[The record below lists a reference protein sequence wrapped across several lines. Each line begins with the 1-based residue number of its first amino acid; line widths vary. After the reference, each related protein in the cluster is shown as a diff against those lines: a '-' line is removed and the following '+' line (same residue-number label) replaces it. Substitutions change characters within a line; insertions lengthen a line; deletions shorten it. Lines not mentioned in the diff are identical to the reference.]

1 MGPNLSQ
8 AKAGPFTLAGLTAFA
23 LTVALAC
30 DPARA
35 EQRTAPDSEACQSAA
50 ASLAV
55 MGPDDAGRRNAYGVR
70 LVSVNAESIEQARQ
84 MLGTVTNRSAPAPP
98 TGIDALQ
105 SLLAPGGGPSSAMQA
120 MQRGDLAPA
129 LAQWTEALD
138 KARREGRALAE
149 ATALNDLGVLA
160 AIQGRS
166 AEARERFLEA
176 HRLFSGLSGRAIAA
190 VSAAASEADRQVRG
204 LSVLGSIQ
212 KLGERMAKLQSA
224 TRDVHFQGADA
235 IQARIGERFALLN
248 RANLSAWLGQRAE
261 AESLF
266 RQALTDKSVAGDGDD
281 APTWMR
287 AQALGDLAVFY
298 RKAGRPA
305 EAEKY
310 EREARQA
317 AQDHDRMGMSMW
329 LLADAAQAADVAQSA
344 RIAQTANARRA
355 ADPCSDE
362 AIVSEQPMSFA
373 EAGYRWFST
382 EAQRLEAAGD
392 PAAAMQM
399 LGRSAFMA
407 RTIDSP
413 ERERTAWATLQ
424 RLALGRGEVAAAALY
439 GKLAVNA
446 AQRLRGGVESMSR
459 QARQAFLADRRAPY
473 VTLATSLLDRGRL
486 AEAEAVLRLLK
497 EDEGQQFVT
506 VTSPPARG
514 SLPLT
519 LAEADWVR
527 RFDALVAQTR
537 TLYAERQR
545 ALEASWGGSGL
556 APGRAQQERRIVD
569 LTLDAAGQMVANLDS
584 SHRDGAQLRQAQA
597 LLTKPRAAR
606 TPQEQEQIDAMQA
619 IATLL
624 LARTDDMAAGLR
636 ALPRDAERYR
646 VPLTATQAQRVAEL
660 ERRMV
665 PLKAMFDR
673 EFRAFAAEP
682 APKALSPNVRVG
694 VDLVDGFLGG
704 QINLMRQRW
713 ALDRQIET
721 REVDSMALRER
732 LAAELSDTTAI
743 DFDAA
748 AAASLAQGQR
758 TLAELPS
765 GTVAVY
771 YLQGEKR
778 LDALVVA
785 AGQRRAVRLAGD
797 LAGLDARIGRYR
809 EGVVRGSFD
818 VLADAR
824 ALYDLLWRPL
834 EAPLRDARA
843 GTVMLS
849 LDGAMRALPFA
860 ALHDGEHWLIERH
873 ALDVYTSASHAAL
886 TARPA
891 PHWRVAAFGAS
902 AGGQIDGRTFGA
914 LAGVRGE
921 LAAIVQTP
929 AGGPTRG
936 AMPGVALLDT
946 SFTAATLR
954 AALRELPPQRAS
966 VVHLAS
972 HFHFEAGDA
981 GRSVLLL
988 GDGSGLSLAQI
999 AGADYRFDK
1008 IDLVT
1013 LSACSTALS
1022 ADDAFG
1028 QQIEGLG
1035 TLLQAQGAAAV
1046 LATLWSV
1053 NDGST
1058 AAFMGSMYALRERE
1072 GLTRAE
1078 AIRRA
1083 QIELIRGRVTPDSTV
1098 LQNGRRSG
1106 ALDEDGADGG
1116 PWTHPKYWAP
1126 FVLMGNWL

>member
-1 MGPNLSQ
+1 MGSNLLP
-8 AKAGPFTLAGLTAFA
+8 AKSGPFTLLTAFGLA
-23 LTVALAC
+23 VGLAC
-30 DPARA
+30 GPANA
-35 EQRTAPDSEACQSAA
+35 EQRTAPDSEACRSATA
-50 ASLAV
+50 KLAV
-55 MGPDDAGRRNAYGVR
+55 LGPDDAGQRNAFGVR
-70 LVSVNAESIEQARQ
+70 LVSAHAESIEQVRKMQ
-84 MLGTVTNRSAPAPP
+84 GTLANPSAPAPP
-98 TGIDALQ
+98 TGIAAVQ

-129 LAQWTEALD
+129 RVQWTEALD
-138 KARREGRALAE
+138 KARREGRVLAE
-149 ATALNDLGVLA
+149 ATALNDLGVLD

-166 AEARERFLEA
+166 ADARERFLEA
-176 HRLFSGLSGRAIAA
+176 HRLFSGLSGRANSA
-190 VSAAASEADRQVRG
+190 VSATASEADRQVSG

-224 TRDVHFQGADA
+224 TRDVQFQGADA
-235 IQARIGERFALLN
+235 IQARIGERVALLN

-261 AESLF
+261 AEPLF

-281 APTWMR
+281 APTWLR

-305 EAEKY
+305 DAEKY
-310 EREARQA
+310 AREARQA
-317 AQDHDRMGMSMW
+317 AQDHEPMAFPMW
-329 LLADAAQAADVAQSA
+329 LLADAAKATDAAKAADA
-344 RIAQTANARRA
+344 RGT
-355 ADPCSDE
+355 ADPCSTE
-362 AIVSEQPMSFA
+362 AIVREQPSSFA
-373 EAGYRWFST
+373 EAGYRWFSA

-392 PAAAMQM
+392 IAAAMQV
-399 LGRSAFMA
+399 LGRAAFLA

-413 ERERTAWATLQ
+413 ERERAAWAALQ
-424 RLALGRGEVAAAALY
+424 RLALARGEVAAAALY

-446 AQRLRGGVESMSR
+446 AQRLRGGVETMSR

-473 VTLATSLLDRGRL
+473 VTLATLLLDRNRL

-506 VTSPPARG
+506 VANPPARG
-514 SLPLT
+514 SLPPT
-519 LAEADWVR
+519 RAEADWVR
-527 RFDALVAQTR
+527 RFDALVSQTR

-545 ALEASWGGSGL
+545 VLEASWGGSGL
-556 APGRAQQERRIVD
+556 AAGRAQQERMIVD
-569 LTLDAAGQMVANLDS
+569 LTLDAAGQMVASLDS
-584 SHRDGAQLRQAQA
+584 SHRDDAQMQQARA
-597 LLTKPRAAR
+597 LLAKPRATR
-606 TPQEQEQIDAMQA
+606 TPQEQDQDYLAQA
-619 IATLL
+619 LATRL
-624 LARTDDMAAGLR
+624 LARADDMAAGLR

-646 VPLTATQAQRVAEL
+646 VPLTAAQAQRVAEL
-660 ERRMV
+660 DRRMV
-665 PLKAMFDR
+665 QVKSMLDR

-682 APKALSPNVRVG
+682 PPKALSPNARAA
-694 VDLVDGFLGG
+694 VDLVDGILGG
-704 QINLMRQRW
+704 QTDLMRQRW
-713 ALDRQIET
+713 ALDRQIEA
-721 REVDSMALRER
+721 REAESMVLRER
-732 LAAELSDTTAI
+732 LAAELSDATAI

-771 YLQGEKR
+771 YMQGEKR

-785 AGQRRAVRLAGD
+785 ADQRRAVRLTGD

-809 EGVVRGSFD
+809 KGVEGRSFD

-824 ALYDLLWRPL
+824 GLYDMLWRPL
-834 EAPLRDARA
+834 EAPLREARA

-873 ALDVYTSASHAAL
+873 ALDVYTSASHVAL

-891 PHWRVAAFGAS
+891 RHWRVAAFGAS
-902 AGGQIDGRTFGA
+902 VGGQIDGKTFDA

-929 AGGPTRG
+929 VAGQVRG
-936 AMPGVALLDT
+936 AMPGVALLDK
-946 SFTAATLR
+946 SFTAAALR
-954 AALRELPPQRAS
+954 AALREPPPQRAS

-981 GRSVLLL
+981 GRSALLL

-999 AGADYRFDK
+999 VGADYRFDK

-1058 AAFMGSMYALRERE
+1058 AAFMATMYALREQE
-1072 GLTRAE
+1072 GLSRAE

-1083 QIELIRGRVTPDSTV
+1083 QIELIRGRIAPDSTV
-1098 LQNGRRSG
+1098 LLNGRRSG
-1106 ALDEDGADGG
+1106 ALDEDGTDGG